1 MTSLNHLESR
11 DVMEQLLLWDSTNL
25 KEDDRR
31 DDSPNIEL
39 FLLNE
44 EGIHPVMIIAPGGGY
59 SHRASHEAYPI
70 AKWLNSIG
78 ISAIVLNYRVAP
90 HKHPLPLYDA
100 KRAIRMVRYQS
111 GNWRIDPNRVGV
123 LGFSAGGHLVSTAGT
138 HFDFGNMEAED
149 PIDRISCRPDVMVL
163 CYPVITMG
171 ESTHAGS
178 KRNLLGENPS
188 EEQIHILSNELHING
203 QTPPAFLWH
212 TADDASVNV
221 ENSFLFA
228 KELSRNSV
236 PFELHVFES
245 GRHGLGLA
253 EDHPE
258 VNVWPEL
265 CEKWLR
271 KRGF

>member
-1 MTSLNHLESR
+1 
-11 DVMEQLLLWDSTNL
+11 MEQVLLWNSPNT
-25 KEDDRR
+25 KEDDRK

-39 FLLNE
+39 FLLDG

-59 SHRASHEAYPI
+59 SHRASHEGYPI

-90 HKHPLPLYDA
+90 HKHPLPLSDVQ
-100 KRAIRMVRYQS
+100 RAIRLVRYQS
-111 GNWRIDPNRVGV
+111 SHWRIDPNRLGIV
-123 LGFSAGGHLVSTAGT
+123 GFSAGGHLASASGT
-138 HFDFGNMEAED
+138 HFDSGNMEAED
-149 PIDRISCRPDVMVL
+149 PIERISSRPDVMVL

-178 KRNLLGENPS
+178 KQNLLGENPS
-188 EEQIHILSNELHING
+188 DDLIHLLSNELHINE

-212 TADDASVNV
+212 TADDASVDV

-228 KELSRNSV
+228 KELRKNSV
-236 PFELHVFES
+236 PFELHVFEN

-258 VNVWPEL
+258 VKVWPRL